1 MAQGEDFQAIVA
13 EQTEGL
19 RSKHKLQPAKRTD
32 RSARFQND
40 NVFVEFWYDKDRN
53 HFAEADVGL
62 LDKPAEF
69 RESYPASEIAQFHHV
84 DLDRGNFGQG
94 DRLAIRPQVRAI
106 AALLTQRGERLLNG
120 DRQEFLR
127 LHYFSAGYSAH
138 YTEVASTGI
147 APPPD
152 PPPVLRYV
160 LWSLLIGLAAGT
172 VIGYL
177 KLWTELP
184 ALIGAIRSFV
194 LQ

>member
-13 EQTEGL
+13 EETEAL
-19 RSKHKLQPAKRTD
+19 RSKHKLKPAKHSD

-40 NVFVEFWYDKDRN
+40 KVFVEFWYDKDRN

-62 LDKPAEF
+62 LDNPAEF
-69 RESYPASEIAQFHHV
+69 RESYSASEIARFHDV

-94 DRLAIRPQVRAI
+94 DRLAIRPRVRAI
-106 AALLTQRGERLLNG
+106 AALLTQKCERLLNG

-127 LHYFSAGYSAH
+127 LHYYAAGWSAH
-138 YTEVASTGI
+138 YTEMASTGT

-152 PPPVLRYV
+152 RPPVLRYI

-172 VIGYL
+172 MIGYL

-194 LQ
+194 PQ